1 MKQIIMIGKPLS
13 HVRSP
18 YLLRDLIRADGSDI
32 EVATEECDHADLP
45 DFMASLQKK
54 RDDILGLIVTTPLKV
69 AVCAYA
75 NRLTADA
82 SFIAAANC
90 IRCDD
95 DGWIAANF
103 DGYGFANAI
112 TTRIDMR
119 ARLRILLIGCGA
131 AGNAIATSLVS
142 IAEIDLS
149 LFDRESAKAEEFAG
163 RLQAFAP
170 KSAVHSVA
178 QPVAADIIINAS
190 TMGMEYGDGPPVSDA
205 ILERARVIG
214 DIVIPDTALK
224 RMARERGK
232 ILIEGEAMVRG
243 QAQLLYR
250 FLTRRERSE
259 REVLAACERAE

>member
-18 YLLRDLIRADGSDI
+18 YLLRDLIRADGSGI
-32 EVATEECDHADLP
+32 TVATEELDHAALP
-45 DFMASLQKK
+45 NFMASLRR
-54 RDDILGLIVTTPLKV
+54 RDDILGLIVTTPLKS
-69 AVCAYA
+69 AVCTNA
-75 NRLTADA
+75 REHTADVA
-82 SFIAAANC
+82 FIGAANC
-90 IRCDD
+90 IRCDG

-112 TTRIDMR
+112 SARIDLQ
-119 ARLRILLIGCGA
+119 ARPRILLIGCGA
-131 AGNAIATSLVS
+131 AGSAIAMSLVS
-142 IAEIDLS
+142 IAEIDLL
-149 LFDRESAKAEEFAG
+149 LFDRDSAKAEAFAM
-163 RLQAFAP
+163 RLQKFAP
-170 KSAVHSVA
+170 RSIVRATS
-178 QPVAADIIINAS
+178 QPLTADIIINAS
-190 TMGMEYGDGPPVSDA
+190 TMGMKNGDGPPVPDA
-205 ILERARVIG
+205 ILETARVIG

-250 FLTRRERSE
+250 FLTGRERSE